1 MVNDAAV
8 RRYRTCYATLL
19 RLYPRLFQEQF
30 AEGMAQ
36 TFHDLCRERRNAGR
50 RLFGFVLGVYS
61 ETSLEIVRENTTQM
75 TQMQKTVLRVA
86 LAALGL
92 LMVPLIA
99 SRVVEGWNWGP
110 GAFVFT
116 YVLFFGTGMA
126 YALISRKMKAWP
138 YKAAVGL
145 ALVAGFV
152 LGWASMVHM
161 SETENPVNL
170 VYFGVLAV
178 GAVGAALARLEAR
191 GMARALFAM
200 ASIAGGGVAD
210 YPGAVLGH
218 PGGTCV
224 GNRSQARRVRAA
236 VRRIRTAVPAR
247 ESGEFEVEAAR
258 AEAALVGR
266 QVRSARARRKFA

>member
-1 MVNDAAV
+1 MASDRTV
-8 RRYRTCYATLL
+8 RRYRAGYARLL
-19 RLYPRLFQEQF
+19 RLYPRQFQDQCG
-30 AEGMAQ
+30 EGMAQ
-36 TFHDLCRERRNAGR
+36 TFGDLCRERRTAGR
-50 RLFGFVLGVYS
+50 HLFAFALSVFF
-61 ETSLEIVRENTTQM
+61 ETSLGIARENTRQM
-75 TQMQKTVLRVA
+75 TQMQTTVMRVA

-126 YALISRKMKAWP
+126 YALISRKMKMWA
-138 YKAAVGL
+138 YQAGVGL

-152 LGWASMVHM
+152 LGWATMVHM

-178 GAVGAALARLEAR
+178 GAIGAALARLEAR

-200 ASIAGGGVAD
+200 AVALAGAWVVTQVLSTDTPAGPVWNVGVMHGGF
-210 YPGAVLGH
+210 VLLF
-218 PGGTCV
+218 
-224 GNRSQARRVRAA
+224 A
-236 VRRIRTAVPAR
+236 TAGLLFRHA
-247 ESGEFEVEAAR
+247 SLQGSKA
-258 AEAALVGR
+258 
-266 QVRSARARRKFA
+266 

>member
-1 MVNDAAV
+1 MATDRAV
-8 RRYRTCYATLL
+8 RRYRACYGMLL
-19 RLYPRLFQEQF
+19 RLYPRLFHDRF
-30 AEGMAQ
+30 GEGMAQ

-50 RLFGFVLGVYS
+50 GLFGFAMGVFF
-61 ETSLEIVRENTTQM
+61 ETSLGIGRENAAYM

-86 LAALGL
+86 LLALGL
-92 LMVPLIA
+92 LMVPLVA

-126 YALISRKMKAWP
+126 YALIARHMSAWA

-145 ALVAGFV
+145 SLVAGFV
-152 LGWASMVHM
+152 LGWATMVHM

-178 GAVGAALARLEAR
+178 GAIGAALARLEAR

-200 ASIAGGGVAD
+200 A
-210 YPGAVLGH
+210 
-218 PGGTCV
+218 
-224 GNRSQARRVRAA
+224 
-236 VRRIRTAVPAR
+236 
-247 ESGEFEVEAAR
+247 
-258 AEAALVGR
+258 AALAVAWVITQVLMVDTPAGPVWNVGVMHGGFVLLFAGAGLLFR
-266 QVRSARARRKFA
+266 RASVQGSG